1 MKVGDLVKYKDHPE
15 NGYGIVLNDDEEGFY
30 MLYWIDNDPQ
40 YNDYV
45 WECTSVLEVI
55 SESR

>member
-15 NGYGIVLNDDEEGFY
+15 NGYGIVLKDEDGFFL
-30 MLYWIDNDPQ
+30 MYWIAEESS
-40 YNDYV
+40 YNDYT
-45 WECTSVLEVI
+45 WENPAFLEVI